1 MDETNRMPNQEKSTA
16 QRLGY
21 AADVR
26 VLILNADDF
35 GMCHDQNEGVMRG
48 LKDGLFTSST
58 ILVTCPWFEEAADFA
73 RANPAA
79 DLGVHLT
86 LTAEWDR
93 YKWGPVLGWHAVPS
107 LVDERG
113 YLWQTVAQVYEHA
126 RLDEA
131 EAELRAQI
139 EKAFAAGIDVTHFD
153 SHMGTLQLRADYH
166 EIYARLADEYR
177 VPIRLASR
185 RRMSTEGMG
194 STLDL
199 LDAFGVVTPDHLV
212 FNGPPSVGETETYWT
227 NLLRTLKPGV
237 TEILCH
243 PALAR
248 DELKSCARDAFQREA
263 DFRYFTSDK
272 TRQLVKG
279 EGIELLG
286 FRELRDLM
294 RQNSTSGSPSRSGR
308 G

>member
-1 MDETNRMPNQEKSTA
+1 MANNNYTKSTA
-16 QRLGY
+16 ERLGY
-21 AADVR
+21 AADAR

-35 GMCHDQNEGVMRG
+35 GMCHDQNEGVMTG
-48 LKDGLFTSST
+48 LKDGVFTSST
-58 ILVTCPWFEEAADFA
+58 ILVTCPWFEEAAAFA
-73 RANPAA
+73 RSNPDA

-86 LTAEWDR
+86 LTAEWDS
-93 YKWGPVLGWHAVPS
+93 YKWGPVSAGHAVPS

-131 EAELRAQI
+131 ETELRAQI
-139 EKAFAAGIDVTHFD
+139 EKAVAAGIDVTHLD

-166 EIYARLADEYR
+166 EIYARLANEYR

-185 RRMSTEGMG
+185 RRMGTEGMG
-194 STLDL
+194 AILNK

-212 FNGPPSVGETETYWT
+212 FNGPPSVPETESYWT
-227 NLLRTLKPGV
+227 NLVRTLKPGV

-243 PALAR
+243 PAIAR

-263 DFRYFTSDK
+263 DFRYFTSDE
-272 TRQLVKG
+272 TRKLIADAGV
-279 EGIELLG
+279 EMVG
-286 FRELRDLM
+286 FRKLRDLM
-294 RQNSTSGSPSRSGR
+294 RGN
-308 G
+308 

>member
-1 MDETNRMPNQEKSTA
+1 MANENKSTA
-16 QRLGY
+16 ERLGY

-26 VLILNADDF
+26 ALILNADDF

-48 LKDGLFTSST
+48 LKEGLFTSST
-58 ILVTCPWFEEAADFA
+58 ILVTCPWFEEAAEFA
-73 RANPAA
+73 RNNPAT

-86 LTAEWDR
+86 LTAEWDS
-93 YKWGPVLGWHAVPS
+93 YKWGPVLGRRAVPS

-139 EKAFAAGIDVTHFD
+139 EKALAAGIDVTHLD

-166 EIYARLADEYR
+166 EIYARLANDYR
-177 VPIRLASR
+177 LPIRLASR
-185 RRMSTEGMG
+185 RRMRTDGM
-194 STLDL
+194 SAVLDQ
-199 LDAFGVVTPDHLV
+199 LDAAGVVTSDHLV
-212 FNGPPSVGETETYWT
+212 FYGPPSVDQTESYWT

-243 PALAR
+243 PAIAR
-248 DELKSCARDAFQREA
+248 DELKSCARDGMQREA

-272 TRQLVKG
+272 TRELIAD
-279 EGIELLG
+279 EGVEMVG
-286 FRELRDLM
+286 FRKLRDL
-294 RQNSTSGSPSRSGR
+294 TR

>member
-1 MDETNRMPNQEKSTA
+1 MADETKSTA
-16 QRLGY
+16 ERLGY
-21 AADVR
+21 AADAR

-35 GMCHDQNEGVMRG
+35 GMCHDQNEGVIRG
-48 LKDGLFTSST
+48 LQEGLFTSST
-58 ILVTCPWFEEAADFA
+58 ILVTCPWFEEAAEYA
-73 RANPAA
+73 RNYPAA

-93 YKWGPVLGWHAVPS
+93 YKWGPVLGRDVVPS
-107 LVDERG
+107 LVDARG

-139 EKAFAAGIDVTHFD
+139 EKVFAAGIDATHLD

-177 VPIRLASR
+177 LPIRLASR
-185 RRMSTEGMG
+185 RRLSTEGMG
-194 STLDL
+194 AILDQ
-199 LDAFGVVTPDHLV
+199 LDAAGVVTPDHLV
-212 FNGPPSVGETETYWT
+212 FYGPSSVPETESYWT
-227 NLLRTLKPGV
+227 NLIRTLKPGV

-243 PALAR
+243 PAIAR
-248 DELKSCARDAFQREA
+248 DELKTCARDAMQRDA

-272 TRQLVKG
+272 TRQLIKD
-279 EGIELLG
+279 EGVEMVG

-294 RQNSTSGSPSRSGR
+294 RRNSPSPVPLPSQRKGLGVR
-308 G
+308 

>member
-1 MDETNRMPNQEKSTA
+1 MANETKSTA
-16 QRLGY
+16 ERLGY
-21 AADVR
+21 AADAR
-26 VLILNADDF
+26 ALIVNADDF
-35 GMCHDQNEGVMRG
+35 GMCHDQNEGVMTG
-48 LKDGLFTSST
+48 LKDGVFTSST
-58 ILVTCPWFEEAADFA
+58 ILVTCPWFEEAAEFA
-73 RANPAA
+73 RSNPAA

-86 LTAEWDR
+86 LTAEWDS
-93 YKWGPVLGWHAVPS
+93 YKWGPVLGAHAVPS

-139 EKAFAAGIDVTHFD
+139 EKAVAAGIDVTHLD
-153 SHMGTLQLRADYH
+153 SHMGTLQLRVEYH
-166 EIYARLADEYR
+166 EIYARLANDYR

-185 RRMSTEGMG
+185 RRLGAEGMG
-194 STLDL
+194 AILDQ
-199 LDAFGVVTPDHLV
+199 LDRFGVVTPDHLV
-212 FNGPPSVGETETYWT
+212 FYGPSSVGETESYWT

-263 DFRYFTSDK
+263 DLRYFTSDK
-272 TRQLVKG
+272 TRQLISDQGVD
-279 EGIELLG
+279 LVG
-286 FRELRDLM
+286 FRKLRDLM
-294 RQNSTSGSPSRSGR
+294 RGDSN
-308 G
+308 

>member
-1 MDETNRMPNQEKSTA
+1 MANETKSTA
-16 QRLGY
+16 ERLGY
-21 AADVR
+21 AADAR

-35 GMCHDQNEGVMRG
+35 GMCHDQNEGVIRG
-48 LKDGLFTSST
+48 LKEGVFTSST
-58 ILVTCPWFEEAADFA
+58 ILVTCPWFEEAAEFA
-73 RANPAA
+73 RNNPDA

-93 YKWGPVLGWHAVPS
+93 YKWGPVSGRDVVPS

-131 EAELRAQI
+131 EVELRAQI
-139 EKAFAAGIDVTHFD
+139 EKAFAAGIDATHLD

-177 VPIRLASR
+177 LPIRLASR
-185 RRMSTEGMG
+185 RRLGTEGMG
-194 STLDL
+194 AILDQ
-199 LDAFGVVTPDHLV
+199 LDAAGVVTPDHLV
-212 FNGPPSVGETETYWT
+212 FYGPSAVAETETYWT
-227 NLLRTLKPGV
+227 NLIRTLKPGV

-243 PALAR
+243 PAVAR
-248 DELKSCARDAFQREA
+248 DELKTCARDAMQRDA
-263 DFRYFTSDK
+263 DFRYFTSDQ
-272 TRQLVKG
+272 TRQLIKDERVEMVG
-279 EGIELLG
+279 Y
-286 FRELRDLM
+286 RELRDLM
-294 RQNSTSGSPSRSGR
+294 RRASPSSSPSRAGPEKGVR

>member
-1 MDETNRMPNQEKSTA
+1 MAKQETSTA
-16 QRLGY
+16 ERLGHKPD
-21 AADVR
+21 AR
-26 VLILNADDF
+26 VLIINADDF

-48 LKDGLFTSST
+48 LKEGLFTSST
-58 ILVTCPWFEEAADFA
+58 ILVTCPWFEEAAEFG
-73 RANPAA
+73 RNNPEL

-93 YKWGPVLGWHAVPS
+93 YKWGPVLGAHAVPS

-113 YLWQTVAQVYEHA
+113 YLWQTVAQVWEHA

-139 EKAFAAGIDVTHFD
+139 EKAFAAGIDVTHLD

-166 EIYARLADEYR
+166 EIYARLANDYR

-185 RRMSTEGMG
+185 RRISVEGMG
-194 STLDL
+194 AILDQ
-199 LDAFGVVTPDHLV
+199 LDTFGVVTPDHLV
-212 FNGPPSVGETETYWT
+212 FYGPAKLDETETYWT
-227 NLLRTLKPGV
+227 NLLRTLKPGL

-243 PALAR
+243 PAIAR
-248 DELKSCARDAFQREA
+248 EELKTCARDAMQREA

-272 TRQLVKG
+272 ARRLVAD
-279 EGIELLG
+279 EGIELAG

-294 RQNSTSGSPSRSGR
+294 RGESNRLR
-308 G
+308 GEPQG

>member
-1 MDETNRMPNQEKSTA
+1 MANVQMADETKSTA
-16 QRLGY
+16 ERLGY
-21 AADVR
+21 AADAR

-35 GMCHDQNEGVMRG
+35 GMCHDQNEGVIRG
-48 LKDGLFTSST
+48 LQEGLFTSST
-58 ILVTCPWFEEAADFA
+58 ILVTCPWFEEAAEFA
-73 RANPAA
+73 RNYPAA

-93 YKWGPVLGWHAVPS
+93 YKWGPVLGRDAVPS
-107 LVDERG
+107 LVDARG

-139 EKAFAAGIDVTHFD
+139 EKAFAAGIDATHLD

-177 VPIRLASR
+177 LPIRLASR
-185 RRMSTEGMG
+185 RRIGTEGMG
-194 STLDL
+194 AILDQ
-199 LDAFGVVTPDHLV
+199 LDAAGVVTPDHLV
-212 FNGPPSVGETETYWT
+212 FYGPSSVAETESYWT
-227 NLLRTLKPGV
+227 NLIRTLKPGL

-248 DELKSCARDAFQREA
+248 YELKSCARDALQREA
-263 DFRYFTSDK
+263 DFHYFTSDK
-272 TRQLVKG
+272 TRQLIKDECV
-279 EGIELLG
+279 EMVG

-294 RQNSTSGSPSRSGR
+294 RGVSSSGSPSRSGR

>member
-1 MDETNRMPNQEKSTA
+1 MEPWEKNRNRPESTA
-16 QRLGY
+16 KRLGY
-21 AADVR
+21 APDAR
-26 VLILNADDF
+26 VLIVNADDF
-35 GMCHDQNEGVMRG
+35 GMCHDQNEGVIRG
-48 LKDGLFTSST
+48 LTEGLFTSST

-73 RANPAA
+73 RTNSAA

-93 YKWGPVLGWHAVPS
+93 YKWGPVLGRRAVPS

-126 RLDEA
+126 RPDEA

-139 EKAFAAGIDVTHFD
+139 EKALAAGIDATHLD
-153 SHMGTLQLRADYH
+153 SHMGTVQLRADYH
-166 EIYARLADEYR
+166 EIYVRLADEYR

-185 RRMSTEGMG
+185 RVMRAGGMDAI
-194 STLDL
+194 LDQ
-199 LDAFGVVTPDHLV
+199 LDASGIVTPDHLV
-212 FNGPPSVGETETYWT
+212 FNGPPSVDETESYWT
-227 NLLRTLKPGV
+227 NLIRTLQPGV

-263 DFRYFTSDK
+263 DFRYFTSEKARRLIAD
-272 TRQLVKG
+272 
-279 EGIELLG
+279 EGVERVG
-286 FRELRDLM
+286 FSRLRDLM
-294 RQNSTSGSPSRSGR
+294 RRDSARA
-308 G
+308 

>member
-1 MDETNRMPNQEKSTA
+1 MANQEISTA
-16 QRLGY
+16 ERLGY
-21 AADVR
+21 AADAR

-35 GMCHDQNEGVMRG
+35 GMCHDQNEGVITG
-48 LKDGLFTSST
+48 LKAGVFTSST
-58 ILVTCPWFEEAADFA
+58 ILVTCPWFEEAAEFA
-73 RANPAA
+73 RNNPGA

-86 LTAEWDR
+86 LTAEWDS
-93 YKWGPVLGWHAVPS
+93 YKWGPVSARHAVPT

-126 RLDEA
+126 RLAEA

-139 EKAFAAGIDVTHFD
+139 EKALAAGIDVTHLD

-185 RRMSTEGMG
+185 SWMRTEEMGMG
-194 STLDL
+194 AILDQ
-199 LDAFGVVTPDHLV
+199 LDTAGVVTPDHLV
-212 FNGPPSVGETETYWT
+212 FNGPESVAETESYWS
-227 NLLRTLKPGV
+227 NLIRTLKPGV

-243 PALAR
+243 PAFAR

-263 DFRYFTSDK
+263 DFRYFTSDEARK
-272 TRQLVKG
+272 
-279 EGIELLG
+279 LLG
-286 FRELRDLM
+286 DEGVELAGFRKLRDLQ
-294 RQNSTSGSPSRSGR
+294 RAKN
-308 G
+308 

>member
-1 MDETNRMPNQEKSTA
+1 MADETKSTA
-16 QRLGY
+16 ERLGY
-21 AADVR
+21 AADAR

-35 GMCHDQNEGVMRG
+35 GMCHDQNEGVIRG
-48 LKDGLFTSST
+48 LQEGLFTSST
-58 ILVTCPWFEEAADFA
+58 ILVTCPWFEEAAEFA
-73 RANPAA
+73 RNYPAA

-93 YKWGPVLGWHAVPS
+93 YKWGPVLGRDAVPS
-107 LVDERG
+107 LVDARG

-139 EKAFAAGIDVTHFD
+139 EKAFAAGIDATHLD

-177 VPIRLASR
+177 LPIRLASR
-185 RRMSTEGMG
+185 RRIGTEGMG
-194 STLDL
+194 AILDQ
-199 LDAFGVVTPDHLV
+199 LDAAGVVTPDHLV
-212 FNGPPSVGETETYWT
+212 FYGPSSVAETESYWT
-227 NLLRTLKPGV
+227 NLIRTLKPGL

-248 DELKSCARDAFQREA
+248 YELKSCARDALQREA
-263 DFRYFTSDK
+263 DFHYFTSDK
-272 TRQLVKG
+272 TRQLIKDEVRRDGRFPRAARFDAPGFSLQFPFPVGKG
-279 EGIELLG
+279 LG
-286 FRELRDLM
+286 VR
-294 RQNSTSGSPSRSGR
+294 
-308 G
+308 

>member
-1 MDETNRMPNQEKSTA
+1 MANQEKSTA
-16 QRLGY
+16 ERLGY
-21 AADVR
+21 PADAR
-26 VLILNADDF
+26 ALIVNADDF
-35 GMCHDQNEGVMRG
+35 GMCHDQNEGVMTG
-48 LKDGLFTSST
+48 LKDGVFTSST
-58 ILVTCPWFEEAADFA
+58 ILVTCPWFEEAAAFA
-73 RANPAA
+73 RNNPAA

-86 LTAEWDR
+86 LTAEWDS
-93 YKWGPVLGWHAVPS
+93 YKWGPVLGAHAVPS

-139 EKAFAAGIDVTHFD
+139 EKAVAAGIDVTHLD

-166 EIYARLADEYR
+166 EIYARLANDYR

-185 RRMSTEGMG
+185 RRLGTEGMG
-194 STLDL
+194 AILDQ
-199 LDAFGVVTPDHLV
+199 LDGFGVVTPDHLV
-212 FNGPPSVGETETYWT
+212 FYGPASVPETESYWT

-248 DELKSCARDAFQREA
+248 EELKSCDRDALQREA
-263 DFRYFTSDK
+263 DFRYFTSDLA
-272 TRQLVKG
+272 RQLIAD
-279 EGIELLG
+279 EGIKLVG
-286 FRELRDLM
+286 FRKLRDLM
-294 RQNSTSGSPSRSGR
+294 RRDSNSGSPSLKGR

>member
-1 MDETNRMPNQEKSTA
+1 MATETKSTA
-16 QRLGY
+16 ERLGY
-21 AADVR
+21 APDAR

-35 GMCHDQNEGVMRG
+35 GMCHDQNEGVIRG
-48 LKDGLFTSST
+48 FREGAFASAA
-58 ILVTCPWFEEAADFA
+58 IRQAWPWFEEAAEYA
-73 RANPAA
+73 RNYPSA

-93 YKWGPVLGWHAVPS
+93 YKWGPVSGRDAVPS
-107 LVDERG
+107 LVDARG

-139 EKAFAAGIDVTHFD
+139 EKAFAAGIDATHLD

-166 EIYARLADEYR
+166 EIYARLAGEYR
-177 VPIRLASR
+177 LPIRLASR
-185 RRMSTEGMG
+185 RRLGIEGMG
-194 STLDL
+194 AILEQLDS
-199 LDAFGVVTPDHLV
+199 AGVVTPDHLV
-212 FNGPPSVGETETYWT
+212 FYGPSSVPETESYWT
-227 NLLRTLKPGV
+227 NLIRTLKPGM

-248 DELKSCARDAFQREA
+248 DELKTCARDAMQRDA

-272 TRQLVKG
+272 TRQLITD
-279 EGIELLG
+279 EGVAMVG
-286 FRELRDLM
+286 FRELRDFM
-294 RQNSTSGSPSRSGR
+294 RRESPTPVPLPTMGR

>member
-1 MDETNRMPNQEKSTA
+1 MAKQEISTA
-16 QRLGY
+16 ERLGY
-21 AADVR
+21 KADAR

-48 LKDGLFTSST
+48 LKEGLFTSST
-58 ILVTCPWFEEAADFA
+58 ILVTCPWFEEAAEFG
-73 RANPAA
+73 RNNPDA

-86 LTAEWDR
+86 LTAEWDS
-93 YKWGPVLGWHAVPS
+93 YKWGPVLGARAVPS

-139 EKAFAAGIDVTHFD
+139 EKAFAAGIDATHLD
-153 SHMGTLQLRADYH
+153 SHMGTLQLRQDYH
-166 EIYARLADEYR
+166 EIYARLANDYR
-177 VPIRLASR
+177 LPIRLASR
-185 RRMSTEGMG
+185 RRIGVEGMG
-194 STLDL
+194 AILDQ

-212 FNGPPSVGETETYWT
+212 FFGPAKLDETESYWT
-227 NLLRTLKPGV
+227 NLLRTLKPGL

-243 PALAR
+243 PAIAR
-248 DELKSCARDAFQREA
+248 EELKTCARDAMQREA
-263 DFRYFTSDK
+263 DFRYFISDK
-272 TRQLVKG
+272 ARKLVAD
-279 EGIELLG
+279 EGIKMAG

-294 RQNSTSGSPSRSGR
+294 RGESNRLHGERPG
-308 G
+308 

>member
-1 MDETNRMPNQEKSTA
+1 MANQEKLTA
-16 QRLGY
+16 ERLGY
-21 AADVR
+21 AADAR

-35 GMCHDQNEGVMRG
+35 GMCHDQNEGVIRG
-48 LKDGLFTSST
+48 LKEGLFTSST
-58 ILVTCPWFEEAADFA
+58 ILVTCPWFEEAAEFA
-73 RANPAA
+73 RNNPDA

-93 YKWGPVLGWHAVPS
+93 YKWGPVSRRHAVPS

-126 RLDEA
+126 RLDQA
-131 EAELRAQI
+131 EAELRVQI
-139 EKAFAAGIDVTHFD
+139 EKAFAAGIDATHLD

-166 EIYARLADEYR
+166 EIYARLANDYR
-177 VPIRLASR
+177 LPIRLASR
-185 RRMSTEGMG
+185 RRIGAEGMG
-194 STLDL
+194 AILDQ

-212 FNGPPSVGETETYWT
+212 FHGPSSVAETGSYWT

-243 PALAR
+243 PAIAR
-248 DELKSCARDAFQREA
+248 DELKSCARDAMQREA

-272 TRQLVKG
+272 TRQLIMD
-279 EGIELLG
+279 EGVEMVG

-294 RQNSTSGSPSRSGR
+294 RGNSNSGSPSLKGR

>member
-1 MDETNRMPNQEKSTA
+1 MSMTNENKSTA
-16 QRLGY
+16 ARLGY

-26 VLILNADDF
+26 ALILNADDF

-48 LKDGLFTSST
+48 LKEGLFTSST
-58 ILVTCPWFEEAADFA
+58 ILVTCPWFEEAAEFA
-73 RANPAA
+73 RNNPDP

-93 YKWGPVLGWHAVPS
+93 YKWGPVLGRDAVPS

-131 EAELRAQI
+131 EAELHAQI
-139 EKAFAAGIDVTHFD
+139 EKAFAAGIDATHLD

-166 EIYARLADEYR
+166 EIYALLADEYR
-177 VPIRLASR
+177 LPIRLASR
-185 RRMSTEGMG
+185 RRLGTEGMG
-194 STLDL
+194 AILDQ
-199 LDAFGVVTPDHLV
+199 LDAAGVVTPDHLV
-212 FNGPPSVGETETYWT
+212 FYGPSSVTETESYWT

-263 DFRYFTSDK
+263 DFRYFTADK
-272 TRQLVKG
+272 TRRLLAD
-279 EGIELLG
+279 EGVELIG
-286 FRELRDLM
+286 FRELRNLM
-294 RQNSTSGSPSRSGR
+294 RAAQG
-308 G
+308 